1 MVHAGTRRGHPCLV
15 AVSPDGGHLCAGH
28 SAVKI
33 LTSVDALCAA
43 FVSIPDGLPSLP
55 CSPELLSRS
64 LSYCFVDIVSMV
76 AAKVVLKPIRILFRV
91 IYSPHPQM

>member
-28 SAVKI
+28 SAVMKI

-43 FVSIPDGLPSLP
+43 FVSIPDELPFSLALQSCFLVP
-55 CSPELLSRS
+55 FHTALLTLSQWWLPRLFLSPLESFS
-64 LSYCFVDIVSMV
+64 E
-76 AAKVVLKPIRILFRV
+76 
-91 IYSPHPQM
+91 